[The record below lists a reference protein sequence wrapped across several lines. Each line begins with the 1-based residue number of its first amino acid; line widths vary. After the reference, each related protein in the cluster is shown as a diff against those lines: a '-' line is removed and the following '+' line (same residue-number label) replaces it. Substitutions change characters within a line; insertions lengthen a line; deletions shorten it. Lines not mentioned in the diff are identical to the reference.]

1 MRVRVLKQTRWK
13 HAPAWSGSELDL
25 PDDVAAM
32 WIARGIA
39 RKIATQVA
47 EDDDGKPDRRR
58 SRKAAVTEE

>member
-32 WIARGIA
+32 WIERGIA
-39 RKIATQVA
+39 SKIATDVV

-58 SRKAAVTEE
+58 SRKAPATED